1 MKRTIHAVIFLTLFL
16 CLCVLPAGA
25 ASLSIPDNCTN
36 LLTDE
41 REFPELLDAMGDS
54 AVLKMEPNEY
64 TQAILNMPAWKVY
77 TLISQDLLAGLQSEA
92 PVTDLISEEYVWD
105 VLRPDARVRLANKN
119 GAWTPIGS
127 APSNSGDVVDLD
139 AVSAHLTVLEQDNPG
154 TALLVQCF
162 RAPKYHTTFVLI
174 AHGTAE
180 YLVPFCARPEFTGLQ
195 NGVLYSR
202 QEVLQALELHFS
214 AASSGNYNGGSGDT
228 ASAFPWVLCGVIAAA
243 AMLFVIVFLRTK
255 KVKA

>member
-1 MKRTIHAVIFLTLFL
+1 MKKTIHAVIFLMLFL

-25 ASLSIPDNCTN
+25 ASLSVPDNCTN
-36 LLTDE
+36 LLFDE
-41 REFPELLDAMGDS
+41 AEWPKILDAMGDS
-54 AVLKMEPNEY
+54 SLLQQEPNDY
-64 TQAILNMPAWKVY
+64 TQAILNAPAWKVY
-77 TLISQDLLAGLQSEA
+77 TLLSQDFLTGLGSSVNVSE
-92 PVTDLISEEYVWD
+92 LISEEYVWD
-105 VLRPDARVRLANKN
+105 VQRLDSLVRLSQKD
-119 GAWTPIGS
+119 GVWTPIGS
-127 APSNSGDVVDLD
+127 TSSNSDVVDLD
-139 AVSAHLTVLEQDNPG
+139 AVSAHLTALAQDDPDA
-154 TALLVQCF
+154 ALLVQCF
-162 RAPKYHTTFVLI
+162 RAPVCHTTFVLI